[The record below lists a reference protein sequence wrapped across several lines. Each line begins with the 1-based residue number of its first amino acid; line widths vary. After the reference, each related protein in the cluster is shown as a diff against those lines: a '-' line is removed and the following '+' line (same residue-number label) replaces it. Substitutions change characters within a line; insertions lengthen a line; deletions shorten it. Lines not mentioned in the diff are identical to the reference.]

1 MKTKIPC
8 AMIKDIM
15 PTYLDE
21 LTSRETNEMIEEH
34 LKECEACSK
43 LFADMKEPKTDE
55 MEENK
60 ETVEIDFLKKNRKR
74 SKRILKISV
83 LIAVVGLF
91 IGLMAPLFVKH
102 ELSCEE
108 MDLDLTVGDVT
119 IDNEYVE
126 DGLLSLTARAYGSYG
141 ISRID
146 FVEEN
151 GIVTIKV
158 TGARDRIFTE
168 PVTMAMYNPAHTIKE
183 VRLGDS
189 ILWKDGI
196 TVSQDTLRSY
206 QTAHPYVGD
215 HVKNGET
222 LSALKVSDTLGGY
235 TMELHTKEEPYGMTI
250 TLQKPVEEEKESYLN
265 RYMGFAACNCMAL
278 IDNLSYVNFQY
289 EVAGETREIEWDL
302 EKANRLLGKPVK
314 EYGESEIALESLKW
328 DYWK

>member
-1 MKTKIPC
+1 MKIRIPC
-8 AMIKDIM
+8 TMIKDIM

-21 LTSRETNEMIEEH
+21 LTSQETNEMIEEH
-34 LKECEACSK
+34 LKECEECSH
-43 LFADMKEPKTDE
+43 LFADMREPKTDE
-55 MEENK
+55 TEKNK
-60 ETVEIDFLKKNRKR
+60 ETAEIDFLKKNRKR
-74 SKRILKISV
+74 SKRILKISM
-83 LIAVVGLF
+83 LIAVIGLF

-108 MDLDLTVGDVT
+108 VDLNLTVGDVT
-119 IDNEYVE
+119 IDTEYVE
-126 DGLLSLTARAYGSYG
+126 DGLLSLTAKAYGSYG

-146 FVEEN
+146 FEEEN
-151 GIVTIKV
+151 ETVIIKV
-158 TGARDRIFTE
+158 IGARDRIFTE
-168 PVTMAMYNPAHTIKE
+168 PVYMAMYNPAHTIKE
-183 VRLGDS
+183 VRLGNS

-196 TVSQDTLRSY
+196 TISQDTLRSY
-206 QTAHPYVGD
+206 KTAHPYVGD

-235 TMELHTKEEPYGMTI
+235 AMELHTKEEPYGMTI

-289 EVAGETREIEWDL
+289 EVAGEPREIEWNL
-302 EKANRLLGKPVK
+302 ERANQQLGKPVK
-314 EYGESEIALESLKW
+314 EYGESEISLESLKW